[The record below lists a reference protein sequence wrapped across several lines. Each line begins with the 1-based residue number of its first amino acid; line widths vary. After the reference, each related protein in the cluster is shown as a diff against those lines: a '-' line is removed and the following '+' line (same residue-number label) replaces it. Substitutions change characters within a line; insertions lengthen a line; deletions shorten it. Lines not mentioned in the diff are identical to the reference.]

1 MGGVRRDESVA
12 CCLLFTGPAPVVH
25 HTSWPY
31 AYCSDV
37 RDEYRADLVEVNRM
51 LVAMAEAV
59 RMAMRRA
66 TGALLSVD
74 QTDAEEVVARDA
86 EIDALYRLVEDKVY
100 DLLARQAP
108 VASDLRVVFTAIH
121 VAADLERMGDLAE
134 HVARTA
140 LRRHP
145 MCAVP
150 EVLSRIFEEM
160 GSVADRI
167 AEKITAAIS
176 TSDIVTAAQLD
187 RDDDAMDRLHRQLF
201 EQLFDPKF
209 SEGTEAAVDS
219 ALLGRFYERYAD
231 HAVNAGRHVVFL
243 VTGESQS

>member
-1 MGGVRRDESVA
+1 M
-12 CCLLFTGPAPVVH
+12 
-25 HTSWPY
+25 
-31 AYCSDV
+31 

-51 LVAMAEAV
+51 LVSMAESV

-66 TGALLSVD
+66 TNALLNAD
-74 QTDAEEVVARDA
+74 QTDAEEVIARDA
-86 EIDALYRLVEDKVY
+86 EIDVLYRLVEDKVY

-121 VAADLERMGDLAE
+121 VAADLERMGDLSE

-140 LRRHP
+140 LRRVP
-145 MCAVP
+145 VCAVP
-150 EVLSRIFEEM
+150 EVLTGIFEDM
-160 GSVADRI
+160 GTVADRI
-167 AEKITAAIS
+167 AEKITVAIS
-176 TSDIVTAAQLD
+176 TSDIVVAAQLD
-187 RDDDAMDRLHRQLF
+187 RDDDAMDQLHRQLF
-201 EQLFDPKF
+201 EQMFDPKW

-219 ALLGRFYERYAD
+219 ALLGRYYERYAD

>member
-1 MGGVRRDESVA
+1 
-12 CCLLFTGPAPVVH
+12 
-25 HTSWPY
+25 
-31 AYCSDV
+31 V

-59 RMAMRRA
+59 RMAMSRA
-66 TGALLSVD
+66 TSALLSAD
-74 QTDAEEVVARDA
+74 QTDAEEVIARDA

-145 MCAVP
+145 ICAVP
-150 EVLSRIFEEM
+150 DVLSSTFEDM

-167 AEKITAAIS
+167 AEKITSAIS
-176 TSDIVTAAQLD
+176 TSDIVAAAQLD
-187 RDDDAMDRLHRQLF
+187 RDDDAMDALHRQLF
-201 EQLFDPKF
+201 EQMFDPKF
-209 SEGTEAAVDS
+209 AEGTEAAVDN

>member
-1 MGGVRRDESVA
+1 
-12 CCLLFTGPAPVVH
+12 
-25 HTSWPY
+25 
-31 AYCSDV
+31 V

-51 LVAMAEAV
+51 LVSMADAV

-66 TGALLSVD
+66 TTALLSAD

-145 MCAVP
+145 ACAVP
-150 EVLSRIFEEM
+150 DSLSSTFEQM

-167 AEKITAAIS
+167 AEKITSAIS
-176 TSDIVTAAQLD
+176 TSDIVAAAQLD
-187 RDDDAMDRLHRQLF
+187 RDDDAMDQLHRQLF
-201 EQLFDPKF
+201 EQMFDPKF
-209 SEGTEAAVDS
+209 AEGTAAAVDN

-243 VTGESQS
+243 VTGESQT